1 MIDYGRFGGRRAYLN
16 HLAARAAGL
25 AGAYRALLDVDWY
38 SVGRLVFI
46 CKGNICRSPYA
57 EARARALGLDSVSF
71 GLEASDGAGADPS
84 ASRNAQRR
92 RLDLSAHRSR
102 RVDASMLRSKDLVL
116 LFEPQ
121 QVVRFRERLGA
132 VGATVS
138 LAGLWAK
145 PQRPY
150 LCDPYGRS
158 DVCFQDCFSVIDAS
172 VATVVARLL
181 AARNSKAIV

>member
-1 MIDYGRFGGRRAYLN
+1 MIDSERFGGRRAYLS
-16 HLAARAAGL
+16 HLAARAL
-25 AGAYRALLDVDWY
+25 SVAGAYRGLLDVDWS
-38 SVGRLVFI
+38 SVGRLVFV

-57 EARARALGLDSVSF
+57 EARARSLGIDAVSF
-71 GLEASDGAGADPS
+71 GLDAAGGAGADAS
-84 ASRNAQRR
+84 ATRNARLR

-102 RVDASMLRSKDLVL
+102 RVDGSLLQPKDLVL

-121 QVVRFRERLGA
+121 QVEQFRERFGSTGVA
-132 VGATVS
+132 VT

-145 PQRPY
+145 PERPY

-172 VATVVARLL
+172 VAAVSARLQKL
-181 AARNSKAIV
+181 TIPVA